1 MKIFSVS
8 RPLRFASGPLLLLAL
23 NGGGFPP
30 QQASQPPQYIEKS
43 YPVPAGN
50 ELPDKNAQMQM
61 HEKEASRKDFEAA
74 NAERRRQI
82 ERDSE
87 ELVRLAREL
96 KATLENG
103 EASSE
108 EIQAGIT
115 KLGESSQK
123 MGAAM
128 YAAAEADQSAAGGSD
143 GSTGES
149 DDDVV
154 DAEIIDED
162 TPGHA
167 GSEGDGR

>member
-82 ERDSE
+82 GRDSE
-87 ELVRLAREL
+87 ELVRLAKEL
-96 KATLENG
+96 KATLENT
-103 EASSE
+103 E
-108 EIQAGIT
+108 EGVAPRDAVRKAELIERLAHGVKEKM
-115 KLGESSQK
+115 KLTVS
-123 MGAAM
+123 
-128 YAAAEADQSAAGGSD
+128 
-143 GSTGES
+143 
-149 DDDVV
+149 
-154 DAEIIDED
+154 
-162 TPGHA
+162 
-167 GSEGDGR
+167 RR